1 MYRYKRGIN
10 SLDKAKQIEYSFSDN
25 ARACFSMSG
34 LLEFRKPYNGMYI
47 KNGKVMLAQL
57 VEKIEVKDKVYKMT
71 ELTTSVQNVSCE
83 EYITGIDLE
92 KNIFSY
98 NVGDISYTKKIAF
111 DNKTDILCIE
121 YVIKNNDRTTARF
134 KVIPIITYRDF
145 HNMKNSSMLKFNQRK
160 IEDGTV
166 ISLSILNQE
175 NIILKSKEMTWK
187 KEPQNLT
194 NVKHE
199 YINEDLTKEIYT
211 EDLVLCGE
219 FEAIVKGLDTKVIRL
234 YISSSEIDINKI
246 SAEDIFYENERKNEQ
261 EVLGIDE
268 NFVELKELAKSISNL
283 DMHELLIPYLPYRKD
298 YDEIL
303 DAKKRK
309 ENMKVLKRDLCDLTD
324 IVRSIEGQYISFGK
338 YMEAKNTL
346 NKIYKYIKAYEE
358 FDIKQID
365 EYKKYVLLKLWYIE
379 SVNRMLQKE
388 NKIDLYL
395 DSVKEIIYS
404 LITKEAKESLLDEI
418 EIVALL
424 YNAIKIY
431 VNMLNW
437 IGYEDP
443 NMEAEENYLH
453 DLIVNK
459 FWCEDKRIMKKNL
472 NDTDPCANIEMI
484 YTLSLSYPCIV
495 DTMPIKLLDTIFKE
509 LYTPYG
515 LRVVSKNSKQNSGLI
530 YPKYMAHFVKAN
542 LSQNGVTRASQKI
555 AYNLVKELLQDV
567 GKYVNGGI
575 KKVYNE
581 KGINVDSIAYDL
593 LTNAEMIRLYNMLT

>member
-1 MYRYKRGIN
+1 MYRYKRGVN

-25 ARACFSMSG
+25 ARTCFSMSG
-34 LLEFRKPYNGMYI
+34 LLEFKKPYNGMYI

-57 VEKIEVKDKVYKMT
+57 VEKIELKDKVYKMT

-83 EYITGIDLE
+83 EYITSIDLE

-111 DNKTDILCIE
+111 DNKSDVLCIE
-121 YVIKNNDRTTARF
+121 YVIKNSDRTSARF

-175 NIILKSKEMTWK
+175 NIILKSKEMTWT

-219 FEAIVKGLDTKVIRL
+219 FETIVKGLDTKVIRL
-234 YISSSEIDINKI
+234 YISSSEIDANEI
-246 SAEDIFYENERKNEQ
+246 SAEDIFYENERKNDQ
-261 EVLGIDE
+261 AVFGIDE

-283 DMHELLIPYLPYRKD
+283 DMDELLIPYLPYRKD
-298 YDEIL
+298 YNDIFDIE
-303 DAKKRK
+303 KRK
-309 ENMKVLKRDLCDLTD
+309 ENMRDLKKDLEDLTD
-324 IVRSIEGQYISFGK
+324 IVRAIEGQYISFGK
-338 YMEAKNTL
+338 YKEAKRTL
-346 NKIYKYIKAYEE
+346 NKIYKYIKAYGE

-404 LITKEAKESLLDEI
+404 LITKEAKENLLDEI

-437 IGYEDP
+437 IGSEDP

-515 LRVVSKNSKQNSGLI
+515 LRIVSKNSKQNAGLI

-542 LSQNGVTRASQKI
+542 LRQNGVTRASQKI

-581 KGINVDSIAYDL
+581 KGISVDSIAYDL

>member
-1 MYRYKRGIN
+1 MYRYKRGVN

-25 ARACFSMSG
+25 ARTCFSMSG
-34 LLEFRKPYNGMYI
+34 LLEFKKPYNGMYI

-57 VEKIEVKDKVYKMT
+57 VEKIELKDKVYKMT

-83 EYITGIDLE
+83 EYITSIDLE

-111 DNKTDILCIE
+111 DNKSDVLCIE
-121 YVIKNNDRTTARF
+121 YVIKNSDRTSARF

-175 NIILKSKEMTWK
+175 NIILKSKEMTWT

-219 FEAIVKGLDTKVIRL
+219 FETIVKGLDTKVIRL
-234 YISSSEIDINKI
+234 YISSSEIDANEI
-246 SAEDIFYENERKNEQ
+246 SAEDIFYENERKNDQ
-261 EVLGIDE
+261 AVFGIDE

-283 DMHELLIPYLPYRKD
+283 DMDELLIPYLPYRKD
-298 YDEIL
+298 YNDIFDIE
-303 DAKKRK
+303 KRK
-309 ENMKVLKRDLCDLTD
+309 ENMRDLKKDLEDLTD
-324 IVRSIEGQYISFGK
+324 IVRAIEGQYISFGK
-338 YMEAKNTL
+338 YKEAKRTL
-346 NKIYKYIKAYEE
+346 NKIYKYIKAYGE

-404 LITKEAKESLLDEI
+404 LITKEAKENLLDEI

-437 IGYEDP
+437 IGSEDP

-515 LRVVSKNSKQNSGLI
+515 LRVVSKNSKQNAGLI

-542 LSQNGVTRASQKI
+542 LRQNGVTRASQKI

-581 KGINVDSIAYDL
+581 KGISVDSIAYDL

>member
-1 MYRYKRGIN
+1 MYRYKRGVN

-25 ARACFSMSG
+25 ARTCFSMSG

-57 VEKIEVKDKVYKMT
+57 VEKIELKDKVYKMT

-83 EYITGIDLE
+83 EYITSIDLE

-111 DNKTDILCIE
+111 DNKSDVLCIE
-121 YVIKNNDRTTARF
+121 YVIKNNDRTSARF

-175 NIILKSKEMTWK
+175 NIILKSKEMTWT

-219 FEAIVKGLDTKVIRL
+219 FETIVKGLDTKVIRL
-234 YISSSEIDINKI
+234 YISSSEIDANEI
-246 SAEDIFYENERKNEQ
+246 SAEDIFYENERKNDQ
-261 EVLGIDE
+261 AVFGIDE

-283 DMHELLIPYLPYRKD
+283 DMDELLIPYLPYRKD
-298 YDEIL
+298 YNDIFDIE
-303 DAKKRK
+303 KRK
-309 ENMKVLKRDLCDLTD
+309 ENMRDLKKDLEDLTD
-324 IVRSIEGQYISFGK
+324 IVRAIEGQYISFGK
-338 YMEAKNTL
+338 YKEAKRTL
-346 NKIYKYIKAYEE
+346 NKIYKYIKAYGE

-404 LITKEAKESLLDEI
+404 LITKEAKENLLDEI

-437 IGYEDP
+437 IGSEDP

-515 LRVVSKNSKQNSGLI
+515 LRVVSKNSKQNAGLI

-542 LSQNGVTRASQKI
+542 LRQNGVTRASQKI

-581 KGINVDSIAYDL
+581 KGISVDSIAYDL

>member
-1 MYRYKRGIN
+1 MYRYKRGVN

-25 ARACFSMSG
+25 ARTCFSMSG

-57 VEKIEVKDKVYKMT
+57 VEKIELKDKVYKMT

-83 EYITGIDLE
+83 EYITSIDLE

-111 DNKTDILCIE
+111 DNKSDVLCIE
-121 YVIKNNDRTTARF
+121 YVIKNSDRTSARF

-175 NIILKSKEMTWK
+175 NIILKSKEMTWT

-219 FEAIVKGLDTKVIRL
+219 FETIVKGLDTKVIRL
-234 YISSSEIDINKI
+234 YISSSEIDANEI
-246 SAEDIFYENERKNEQ
+246 SAEDIFYENERKNDQ
-261 EVLGIDE
+261 AVFGIDE

-283 DMHELLIPYLPYRKD
+283 DMDELLIPYLPYRKD
-298 YDEIL
+298 YNDIFDIE
-303 DAKKRK
+303 KRK
-309 ENMKVLKRDLCDLTD
+309 ENMRDLKKDLEDLTD
-324 IVRSIEGQYISFGK
+324 IVRAIEGQYISFGK
-338 YMEAKNTL
+338 YKEAKRTL
-346 NKIYKYIKAYEE
+346 NKIYKYIKAYGE

-404 LITKEAKESLLDEI
+404 LITKEAKENLLDEI

-437 IGYEDP
+437 IGSEDP

-515 LRVVSKNSKQNSGLI
+515 LRIVSKNSKQNAGLI

-542 LSQNGVTRASQKI
+542 LRQNGVTRASQKI

-581 KGINVDSIAYDL
+581 KGISVDSIAYDL

>member
-1 MYRYKRGIN
+1 MYRYKRGVN

-25 ARACFSMSG
+25 VRTCFSMSG

-57 VEKIEVKDKVYKMT
+57 VEKIELKDKVYKMT

-83 EYITGIDLE
+83 EYITSIDLE

-98 NVGDISYTKKIAF
+98 NVGDISYTKKLAF
-111 DNKTDILCIE
+111 DNKSDILCIE
-121 YVIKNNDRTTARF
+121 YVIKNSDRTNARF

-166 ISLSILNQE
+166 ISLSIINQE
-175 NIILKSKEMTWK
+175 NIILKSKEMSWT
-187 KEPQNLT
+187 KEPQSLT

-211 EDLVLCGE
+211 EDLALCGE
-219 FEAIVKGLDTKVIRL
+219 FETIVKGLETKVIRL
-234 YISSSEIDINKI
+234 YISSSEIDVNNI

-261 EVLGIDE
+261 VVLGIDE
-268 NFVELKELAKSISNL
+268 NFVELRELAKSINNL
-283 DMHELLIPYLPYRKD
+283 DMEDILIPYLPYRKD
-298 YDEIL
+298 YDDIFEVE
-303 DAKKRK
+303 KRK
-309 ENMKVLKRDLCDLTD
+309 ENIRDLKRDLKDLTD
-324 IVRSIEGQYISFGK
+324 IVRAIEGQYISFGK
-338 YMEAKNTL
+338 YNEAKRTL
-346 NKIYKYIKAYEE
+346 SKIYKYIKAYED
-358 FDIKQID
+358 FDIKEIED
-365 EYKKYVLLKLWYIE
+365 YKKYVLLKLWYIE

-395 DSVKEIIYS
+395 ESVKEIIYS
-404 LITKEAKESLLDEI
+404 LITKEAKENLLDEI

-437 IGYEDP
+437 IGCEDP
-443 NMEAEENYLH
+443 NMEAEEKYLH
-453 DLIVNK
+453 DLIINK

-515 LRVVSKNSKQNSGLI
+515 LRVISKNSNKNAGLI

-542 LSQNGVTRASQKI
+542 LRQNGVTRASQKI

-581 KGINVDSIAYDL
+581 KGINIDSVAYDL